1 MQEEEKQTEQD
12 RKRPPKQII
21 LADPQLLP
29 PPRHQR
35 QPVPPPPLDLGAE
48 ALQEGDQEAVLEIVA
63 VGVVSADK
71 VQLQRDK
78 EIVQLQSQPS
88 QLEAGAVVAEA
99 VEGHLIKGVV
109 QGDGVVVEKELE
121 EE

>member
-1 MQEEEKQTEQD
+1 MQEEERQTEQD
-12 RKRPPKQII
+12 RKRRPKQII

-48 ALQEGDQEAVLEIVA
+48 ALQEGEQEVVLEIVA

>member
-1 MQEEEKQTEQD
+1 MQEEEKQTE
-12 RKRPPKQII
+12 KEGEITI

-48 ALQEGDQEAVLEIVA
+48 ALQEGEQEVVLQIVA
-63 VGVVSADK
+63 VGAMLATK
-71 VQLQRDK
+71 VHLQRDK

>member
-1 MQEEEKQTEQD
+1 MQEEEKQTE
-12 RKRPPKQII
+12 KEGEITI

-99 VEGHLIKGVV
+99 VEGRLIEEVV
-109 QGDGVVVEKELE
+109 QRDGVVVEKELE

>member
-48 ALQEGDQEAVLEIVA
+48 ALQEGEQEVVLEIVA